1 MDIKPKFRLQEY
13 KITEVI
19 KVIDPKKQKIFIKNG
34 MYPCDIYVNDN
45 DELVMMFERK
55 ILA

>member
-1 MDIKPKFRLQEY
+1 MDIKPKFRLHEY
-13 KITEVI
+13 NITEVI